1 MCSSIDNYRPNLI
14 HICVWAQ
21 FCVRK
26 SQAITTKLGMEAQNL
41 KCEVEFV
48 CGTNRI
54 LTSGF
59 MPPSWILAYYS
70 KIIVTRTLRVD
81 VLAW

>member
-1 MCSSIDNYRPNLI
+1 MSV
-14 HICVWAQ
+14 CV
-21 FCVRK
+21 FVCLFVCLGFSCVRK
-26 SQAITTKLGMEAQNL
+26 SQSISTKLGMEAQNH
-41 KCEVEFV
+41 KGKVEFV

-70 KIIVTRTLRVD
+70 IDRLAFATLVN
-81 VLAW
+81 LTI

>member
-1 MCSSIDNYRPNLI
+1 MAVCLFVCLSVCLGIS
-14 HICVWAQ
+14 
-21 FCVRK
+21 CVRK
-26 SQAITTKLGMEAQNL
+26 CQAFSTKLGMEAQNL
-41 KCEVEFV
+41 KGNVEFV

-70 KIIVTRTLRVD
+70 IDLL
-81 VLAW
+81 VLATLVNLTLCNF